1 MFCQECKSKF
11 PYFHTGIEYY
21 IIIFK
26 HGYFLIF
33 SSKFNVSTTYI
44 SFSFNKC
51 YDGAIQKARDQQKQ
65 KGFPIGPRAD
75 LTLNQA
81 NQYINKFPNSDKKT
95 GQFYY
100 IHPEFKNN

>member
-1 MFCQECKSKF
+1 MW
-11 PYFHTGIEYY
+11 PYSY
-21 IIIFK
+21 IK
-26 HGYFLIF
+26 L
-33 SSKFNVSTTYI
+33 KVQCFNYI